1 MKYELY
7 GIREELEYGGY
18 DNPSKRY
25 DVEDLLTTFDSEKLA
40 KKYVEAS
47 LLKAAKNQY
56 FYPDIRRGKYRFK
69 KESLLRYYNH
79 YEIRLREVD
88 PEVPNNPKI

>member
-7 GIREELEYGGY
+7 GIREELKYGGY

-25 DVEDLLTTFDSEKLA
+25 DVEDLLATFDSEKLA

-56 FYPDIRRGKYRFK
+56 FYPDIRR
-69 KESLLRYYNH
+69 
-79 YEIRLREVD
+79 
-88 PEVPNNPKI
+88 